1 MSDRRRMSY
10 CPLAIN
16 TQRLHARIA
25 AAVASGIDT
34 AISYRW
40 TGEGMVH

>member
-1 MSDRRRMSY
+1 MSDRRRMIY
-10 CPLAIN
+10 FPLAIN